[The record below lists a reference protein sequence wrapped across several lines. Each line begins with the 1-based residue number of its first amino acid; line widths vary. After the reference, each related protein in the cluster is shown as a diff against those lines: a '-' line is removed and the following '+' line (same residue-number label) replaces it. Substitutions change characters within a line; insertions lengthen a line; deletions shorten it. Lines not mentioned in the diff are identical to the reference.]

1 MKCLQPALRWKAHF
15 ESSFSDPVWLC
26 QPTAAAEAEFIGSC
40 FQAARDLF
48 VQLERLYLFNVPQ
61 GVLIMISVLIKSISG
76 L

>member
-1 MKCLQPALRWKAHF
+1 MDLLSPTPIL
-15 ESSFSDPVWLC
+15 LC
-26 QPTAAAEAEFIGSC
+26 QLPDAAEAEFIGAC
-40 FQAARDLF
+40 LQATRDLF